1 MFQGII
7 IMKNLPMPCQNGH
20 ILSSPSNKLTNLI
33 HFKWVHLCLC
43 GILPFLRIQNH
54 FFIPSDSDTVFYS
67 LHFEIN
73 KQTNIYNIYTEF
85 SGPLSAFQYASGIL
99 VKFPGTNYTWLEYN
113 SFEVI

>member
-1 MFQGII
+1 MDISCLAHPI
-7 IMKNLPMPCQNGH
+7 NLQIWF
-20 ILSSPSNKLTNLI
+20 ILNEYICVSVESFLFWE
-33 HFKWVHLCLC
+33 FK
-43 GILPFLRIQNH
+43 NH

-99 VKFPGTNYTWLEYN
+99 VKFPGSNYTWLEYN